1 MLIYFNGEDYDKA
14 ANLEAFPPKNQIN
27 TYMIWATKIIES
39 SSIHNRFWKELNNK
53 ILLLQPAQN
62 GLEWSWVKEEFMRN
76 NMNICRT
83 NTEMQ

>member
-1 MLIYFNGEDYDKA
+1 MTWG
-14 ANLEAFPPKNQIN
+14 
-27 TYMIWATKIIES
+27 MKIIES
-39 SSIHNRFWKELNNK
+39 SSIHNRFWKELDNK